1 MKSYITAAILWL
13 RGLRRSPRKYKR
25 ATDSVVYEWFWFLK
39 VTAQLHPCPHFF
51 KQSIS
56 VQYFRESRGP
66 SAQQPVKWER
76 LSNPQKYLKLIEWY
90 IFYKVS
96 ELAIPYLICQKLS
109 IFVDYSIR
117 WVHYIPQFLDCWIK
131 DKNSTCKPCPGCAV
145 QLLRTEFT
153 SLLKPSKSPRN
164 KVSRNFRR
172 QFPISW

>member
-1 MKSYITAAILWL
+1 MVLIFESHSTTSSVPSFLQTVNLGSIFSWITWSFGSTTRKMRKIIKS
-13 RGLRRSPRKYKR
+13 P
-25 ATDSVVYEWFWFLK
+25 K
-39 VTAQLHPCPHFF
+39 VSKTL
-51 KQSIS
+51 
-56 VQYFRESRGP
+56 
-66 SAQQPVKWER
+66 
-76 LSNPQKYLKLIEWY
+76 EWY

-96 ELAIPYLICQKLS
+96 ELAIPYLIYQKLS

-117 WVHYIPQFLDCWIK
+117 WVHYIPPFLDCWIK

-172 QFPISW
+172 RFLISW